1 MTAQKQYWNSKEV
14 KFSPSSLGEV
24 ARSFRRTTY
33 VIRDQ
38 DSGAIGCCFEGDSSN
53 VQCHDEL
60 LATLPPLYPEWLGDR
75 RFTARHHL
83 RYGYVAGAMANGIA
97 SEELVIAMVRAG
109 FLAFFGSAG
118 LSTQRVEKALDRL
131 FATLPDQ
138 SWGANLIHSPNEPE
152 LESKIAQMYIER
164 GVRRVSAA
172 AYMKLTPYL
181 LRYALHGLY
190 RDENGVVR
198 RTNHLFAKISRP
210 EVARHFLNPAPEKMV
225 GELVRKGW
233 ITHEEGLLAKE
244 IPVAAQLTIE
254 ADSGG
259 HTDNQSLSSLF
270 PIISSLRDE
279 AMLHYR
285 YQEPIFLGA
294 AGGLG
299 SPRAVAGAFS
309 LGASYVLTGSV
320 NQACVESGLHKEG
333 KKLLA
338 SVGIADV
345 CMAPA
350 ADMFELG
357 VEVQVVQRGTMFANR
372 AKKLYHWY
380 RSYSSLEE
388 LSPSDNKLLAQYLQ
402 TSVEEAWETTKAYW
416 QRRDPQEIQR
426 AQKEPKHKMALLF
439 RSYLGQSSRWAIQ
452 GLSHRT
458 LDYQIWCGPAMGA
471 FNMWT
476 KGTFLEAPEQRT
488 VVQVALNMMEGAAV
502 ITRAQQL
509 RTFGVLLPAHCFSYR
524 PQKLPT

>member
-1 MTAQKQYWNSKEV
+1 MTAQKQYWNSNSV
-14 KFSPSSLGEV
+14 MFSPSSLGEV
-24 ARSFRRTTY
+24 ARSFRTTTY
-33 VIRDQ
+33 VVRDP
-38 DSGAIGCCFEGDSSN
+38 STGAIGCSFEGKSSAA
-53 VQCHDEL
+53 QGHDEL

-75 RFTARHHL
+75 RFTARHNL

-97 SEELVIAMVRAG
+97 SEELVIAMVQSG

-118 LSTQRVEKALDRL
+118 LAVERVEQALDRL
-131 FATLPDQ
+131 FATLPEK
-138 SWGANLIHSPNEPE
+138 SWGANLIHSPNEPD
-152 LESKIAQMYIER
+152 LESNIAQVYIER

-190 RDENGVVR
+190 RDKNGVVR

-210 EVARHFLNPAPEKMV
+210 EVAKHFLHPAPQKMV
-225 GELVRKGW
+225 DELVRKGW
-233 ITHEEGLLAKE
+233 ITNEEALLAKE
-244 IPVAAQLTIE
+244 VPVAAQLTIE

-270 PIISSLRDE
+270 PIIASLRDE
-279 AMLHYR
+279 AMRTHR
-285 YQEPIFLGA
+285 YKEPIFLGA

-299 SPRAVAGAFS
+299 SPTAVAGAFS

-380 RSYSSLEE
+380 RERSSLSDLSLSEKKE
-388 LSPSDNKLLAQYLQ
+388 LERFLQ
-402 TSVEEAWETTKAYW
+402 TSVDEAWATTKAYW
-416 QRRDPQEIQR
+416 VRRDPKEIHR
-426 AQKEPKHKMALLF
+426 AEQDPKHMMALLF

-452 GLSHRT
+452 GLSHRK
-458 LDYQIWCGPAMGA
+458 LDHQIWCGPAMGA

-476 KGTFLEAPEQRT
+476 KESFLERPENRT
-488 VVQVALNMMEGAAV
+488 VVQVAMNMMEGAAV

>member
-1 MTAQKQYWNSKEV
+1 M
-14 KFSPSSLGEV
+14 FSPSSLGEV
-24 ARSFRRTTY
+24 ARSFRKTTY

-38 DSGAIGCCFEGDSSN
+38 ESGAVGCCFEGRSSK
-53 VQCHDEL
+53 VPRHDEL

-75 RFTARHHL
+75 RFTARHHV

-97 SEELVIAMVRAG
+97 SEELVIAMVQAG

-118 LSTQRVEKALDRL
+118 LSTRRVEKALDRL

-181 LRYALHGLY
+181 LRYALSGLY
-190 RDENGVVR
+190 RDEHGVVR

-210 EVARHFLNPAPEKMV
+210 EVAKHFLHPAPQKMV
-225 GELVRKGW
+225 DELVQKGW
-233 ITHEEGLLAKE
+233 ITHEEALLARE
-244 IPVAAQLTIE
+244 VPVAAQLTIE

-270 PIISSLRDE
+270 PIISTLRDE
-279 AMLHYR
+279 AMEQYR
-285 YQEPIFLGA
+285 YREPIFLGA

-299 SPRAVAGAFS
+299 SPKAVSGAFA

-338 SVGIADV
+338 TVGIADV

-380 RSYSSLEE
+380 RDYSSLEE
-388 LSPSDNKLLAQYLQ
+388 LSPAQNKQLSQYLQ
-402 TSVEEAWETTKAYW
+402 TSVDEAWGTTRAYW
-416 QRRDPQEIQR
+416 ERRDPQEIHR
-426 AQKEPKHKMALLF
+426 AEQEPKHKMALLF

-452 GLSHRT
+452 GLPHRK

-471 FNMWT
+471 FNMWA
-476 KGTFLEAPEQRT
+476 KGTFLEEPEQRT
-488 VVQVALNMMEGAAV
+488 VVQVALNMMEGAAA

-509 RTFGVLLPAHCFSYR
+509 RTFGVLLPANCFSYR

>member
-1 MTAQKQYWNSKEV
+1 MTAQKQYWKSNTV
-14 KFSPSSLGEV
+14 MFSPSSLGEV
-24 ARSFRRTTY
+24 TRSFRKTTY

-38 DSGAIGCCFEGDSSN
+38 STGAIGCCFEGELSSTKR
-53 VQCHDEL
+53 HDEL

-75 RFTARHHL
+75 RFTARHQL

-97 SEELVIAMVRAG
+97 SEELVIAMVQAG

-118 LSTQRVEKALDRL
+118 LSANRVEQALDRL
-131 FATLPDQ
+131 FAVLPDK

-190 RDENGVVR
+190 RDENGIVR

-210 EVARHFLNPAPEKMV
+210 EVAKHFLHPAPQKMV
-225 GELVRKGW
+225 DELVQKGW
-233 ITHEEGLLAKE
+233 ITPEEALLSRE
-244 IPVAAQLTIE
+244 VPVAAQLTIE

-279 AMLHYR
+279 AMQVHR
-285 YQEPIFLGA
+285 YKEPIFLGA

-299 SPRAVAGAFS
+299 SPKAVAGAFS

-320 NQACVESGLHKEG
+320 NQACVESGLHEKG
-333 KKLLA
+333 KSLLA

-380 RSYSSLEE
+380 RDYSSLDD
-388 LSPSDNKLLAQYLQ
+388 LSSPEKKQLEQYLQ
-402 TSVEEAWETTKAYW
+402 TTVEDAWATTKAYW
-416 QRRDPQEIQR
+416 KRRDPKEIQR
-426 AQKEPKHKMALLF
+426 AEREPKHKMALLF

-476 KGTFLEAPEQRT
+476 KGSFLEKPEHRT
-488 VVQVALNMMEGAAV
+488 VVQVAMNMMEGAAV

-509 RTFGVLLPAHCFSYR
+509 RSFGVLLPAHCFSYR
-524 PQKLPT
+524 PQRLPA